1 MHRRTSLHGATAA
14 GSSDIEGQ
22 QIQASVPHNPRT
34 EIPLGEEFLTAPNP
48 NTARLLPR
56 VEHPGV
62 LRGEMLYRPL
72 GATGVEVSAIGMGGF
87 HLGQPSLSDD
97 ESIRLIHQGL
107 DRGITFI
114 DNSWDYNNG
123 RSEEL
128 VGKALSQT
136 GYRHKAF
143 VMTKLDGRTKQAA
156 QQQLDES
163 LRRLRVDTIDL
174 LQHHEI
180 IRFEDPDRIFANEG
194 AMEAFLAAKQAG
206 KIRFIG
212 FTGHKDPH
220 IHLYTL
226 DVAISRGFHFDAV
239 QLPLNVMDAHYRSF
253 AQLVLPRLL
262 REGIGVLGM
271 KCFGD
276 HVILKSNTVQPIEAL
291 HYSLNL
297 PVSVLITGIESQPI
311 MDQAFE
317 AVKTF
322 RPMNE
327 QQVAALIAKTQKA
340 ALTGEFELFKT
351 SAHFDATASNP
362 QWLGEESPMTKALA
376 PPTA

>member
-1 MHRRTSLHGATAA
+1 MHRRSFLHGAA
-14 GSSDIEGQ
+14 
-22 QIQASVPHNPRT
+22 VPHNPRT
-34 EIPLGEEFLTAPNP
+34 EVPLGEEFLTAPNP
-48 NTARLLPR
+48 DTARLLPR
-56 VEHPGV
+56 IEHPGT
-62 LRGEMLYRPL
+62 LRGEMLYRQL
-72 GATGVEVSAIGMGGF
+72 GSTGVEVSAIGMGGF
-87 HLGQPSLSDD
+87 HLGQKQLSDD
-97 ESIRLIHQGL
+97 EAIRLVHQGL
-107 DRGITFI
+107 DRGITFL

-128 VGKALSQT
+128 VGKALSQG

-143 VMTKLDGRTKQAA
+143 VMTKLDGRTKQSA

-163 LRRLRVDTIDL
+163 LRRLKVEAIDL

-226 DVAISRGFHFDAV
+226 DVAMSHGFHFDAV

-297 PVSVLITGIESQPI
+297 PVSVLITGIENQQI
-311 MDQAFE
+311 MDQAFD

-322 RPMNE
+322 RPMDE
-327 QQVAALIAKTQKA
+327 QQVAMLIAKTQKA

-351 SAHFDATASNP
+351 SAHFDATAKNP
-362 QWLGEESPMTKALA
+362 EWLGEESAIAKALA
-376 PPTA
+376 PPMS